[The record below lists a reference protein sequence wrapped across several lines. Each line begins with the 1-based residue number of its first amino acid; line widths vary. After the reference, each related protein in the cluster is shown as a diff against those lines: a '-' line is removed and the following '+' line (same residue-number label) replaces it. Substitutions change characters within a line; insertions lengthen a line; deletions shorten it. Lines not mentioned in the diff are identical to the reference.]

1 MEMRWLDLMF
11 IHYRVPLEKLRALVP
26 PPLELDTFDGEAWIG
41 VVPFRMSHVVPRGFP
56 SLPWFSAF
64 AELNVRTYVKCEGRA
79 GVWFFSLDAAN
90 PFAVR
95 AARHFF
101 HLPYFDAEMISRE
114 RDSAIEYRS
123 RRVHRKAAQA
133 EFRAV
138 YRPAGDV
145 FHARPGSIDHW
156 LTERYCLYAENRKGD
171 LFRTDVH
178 HEPWPLQA
186 GQIEIEKNTMLDW
199 LGIQKSDSKPLLH
212 FARRLDVV
220 AWFPERTRACVK

>member
-26 PPLELDTFDGEAWIG
+26 RPLEVDTFDGEAWIG
-41 VVPFRMSHVVPRGFP
+41 VVPFRMSHVVPRGVP
-56 SLPWFSAF
+56 PLPWFSAF
-64 AELNVRTYVKCEGRA
+64 AELNVRTYVKFEGRA

-95 AARHFF
+95 AARRFF
-101 HLPYFDAEMISRE
+101 HLPYFDAEMSSQE
-114 RDSAIEYRS
+114 HGGAIEYRS
-123 RRVHRKAAQA
+123 RRVHRGAAEA

-138 YRPAGDV
+138 YRPVSDV
-145 FHARPGSIDHW
+145 FRAQPGSLDHW
-156 LTERYCLYAENRKGD
+156 LTERYCLYAENRRGE

-186 GQIEIEKNTMLDW
+186 GEIGIEKNTMLDW
-199 LGIQKSDSKPLLH
+199 LGVQTLDSKPLLH

-220 AWFPERTRACVK
+220 AWFPERT